1 MKRLLGAEGYSL
13 IDMTVGLVLLGIVL
27 LSIYALYRPT
37 FALSRNIG
45 QRLAAQQD
53 VRLAIDRVA
62 RSMHE
67 TTLAYGRLRVY
78 SAAAGCTGAYE
89 GCIGFVTARDG
100 DCTGSFQLVAGAPN
114 WQATVYV
121 WRDTAQ
127 NELRQRCDPS
137 TTFPVALWPPPALE
151 PYTVLGT
158 QVVAASFT
166 LEPLG
171 SPTPTSV
178 AMAVAEQIPGPPRS
192 SLQTRFFNRTVFVPQ
207 NQ

>member
-1 MKRLLGAEGYSL
+1 MKRVLGAEGYSL

-67 TTLAYGRLRVY
+67 TTLAYGRMRVY

-121 WRDTAQ
+121 WRDTAA
-127 NELRQRCDPS
+127 NELRLHCEPG
-137 TTFPVALWPPPALE
+137 TTFPVTTWPPPDLW
-151 PYTVLGT
+151 PYAVIGT
-158 QVVAASFT
+158 RVVAASFT

-192 SLQTRFFNRTVFVPQ
+192 TLQTRFFNRTVFVPQ
-207 NQ
+207 NR